1 MAQRARKV
9 PSVDA
14 MNSFDRIPNEPK
26 AYRPILRTG
35 PTGDRPTDFDRCE
48 CTCPEVC
55 QVDHDN

>member
-1 MAQRARKV
+1 M
-9 PSVDA
+9 DA
-14 MNSFDRIPNEPK
+14 MNSFDRIPDEPS
-26 AYRPILRTG
+26 AYQPILRAG